1 MDTRKKTNAR
11 KISPHS
17 SSFTSVQAD
26 MLQRKC
32 TCGKD
37 AVSGGECEDCRKKR
51 GETLQRTSVSTAPTS
66 GVPPIVQD
74 VLQSSG
80 HTLDP
85 ATRASMESHFDHD
98 FSSVQ
103 IHTDAKA
110 AASAQAVNAQAY
122 TVGRDVVFG
131 PGKYVPETSEGKQLL
146 AHELTHVLQQSNG
159 LQGELAMSQPGNPY
173 EQEADRASLAMSQNI
188 PTSISQQMGLGLM
201 RQLEESG
208 KAEPKG
214 EDWETR
220 KRREIANEVK
230 TKVSALIKSTY
241 GGDKKK
247 AFDHFDANHD
257 GSIDKNELINLLRAA
272 GVESHIYASYSKIA
286 DGIIAEFDTNKNG
299 KIEWSEFDAKMKS

>member
-1 MDTRKKTNAR
+1 MDTRKKPNAR
-11 KISPHS
+11 KTSTHS
-17 SSFTSVQAD
+17 SSLTSVHAD

-32 TCGKD
+32 ACGKD
-37 AVSGGECEDCRKKR
+37 AVSSGECEDCRKKH
-51 GETLQRTSVSTAPTS
+51 GETVQRTAVNTAPAS
-66 GVPPIVQD
+66 GIPPIVHD

-80 HTLDP
+80 QTLDP

-98 FSSVQ
+98 FSNVQ
-103 IHTDAKA
+103 VHTDPKA

-131 PGKYVPETSEGKQLL
+131 PGKYVPETSEGKRLL
-146 AHELTHVLQQSNG
+146 AHELTHVHQQSNG
-159 LQGELAMSQPGNPY
+159 LQGELAMSQQGDPY

-188 PTSISQQMGLGLM
+188 PTSISQ
-201 RQLEESG
+201 LEESG

-220 KRREIANEVK
+220 KRREIGNEVQ

-299 KIEWSEFDAKMKS
+299 KIEWSEFDAKMKE